1 MKGNAAQ
8 DNNNNNKESH
18 SPLRMVFCWVGW
30 MCVLA
35 ETIVLACCI
44 QQPTPSPPL
53 IPVPTGRIQFK
64 KMFWGGRL
72 HSLGFLERSSKVS
85 MGSSLQYLGEKL
97 KNKCKRQGHI
107 KRALTLP
114 SCGVVRNLRG
124 PRRKAGVMLP

>member
-85 MGSSLQYLGEKL
+85 MGSFITTVPGGKVKKQMQETGSYQEG
-97 KNKCKRQGHI
+97 I
-107 KRALTLP
+107 DITI
-114 SCGVVRNLRG
+114 LR
-124 PRRKAGVMLP
+124 RST